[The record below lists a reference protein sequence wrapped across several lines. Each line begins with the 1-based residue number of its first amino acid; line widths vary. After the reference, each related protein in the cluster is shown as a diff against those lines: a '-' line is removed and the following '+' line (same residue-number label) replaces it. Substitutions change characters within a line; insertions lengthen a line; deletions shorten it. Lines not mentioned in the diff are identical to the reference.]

1 MGMLSAWGPC
11 HAKSMRVFLGC
22 GPSRGRPPPAID
34 TKGQSSLMIR
44 KHLRKHNMAADYL
57 PSERELSR
65 SEEEEKLLRD
75 IREEKERLWLEIQV
89 CRRLRLA
96 YLAGFV
102 VIQGT
107 CSNNHCTDRLF
118 SGIATSDHRY

>member
-1 MGMLSAWGPC
+1 
-11 HAKSMRVFLGC
+11 
-22 GPSRGRPPPAID
+22 
-34 TKGQSSLMIR
+34 MIR

-96 YLAGFV
+96 YLECF

-107 CSNNHCTDRLF
+107 CSNQSL
-118 SGIATSDHRY
+118 Y

>member
-1 MGMLSAWGPC
+1 
-11 HAKSMRVFLGC
+11 
-22 GPSRGRPPPAID
+22 
-34 TKGQSSLMIR
+34 MILAPLV
-44 KHLRKHNMAADYL
+44 KTQHNMAADYL

-96 YLAGFV
+96 YSEPLAGF

-107 CSNNHCTDRLF
+107 CSNNHCTDCLF
-118 SGIATSDHRY
+118 QELRRQIIDIDNELAALDEANDE